1 MIILKKVG
9 GSKLIV
15 MNRSQNLKNLWM
27 PFSANQAFKAKPR
40 LMNEAKG
47 VYYKKVDGTS
57 VLDGTS
63 GLWCCN
69 AGHNHPKI
77 VQAIQSQAEKLDY
90 APSFQMGHPLGFS
103 AAEKLL
109 ELSPSADFQYVFFTN
124 SGSESVDTALKIAL
138 GYQQHRGKTD
148 KTILVGRERAYHGV
162 GFGGISVGGL
172 PLNKKHFSLLDNVDH
187 IVTTHNLEKNAFS
200 RGIPEWGGELA
211 DDLIRIIEK
220 YGADR
225 IAAFITEPM
234 AGSTGVL
241 IPPKGYLE
249 KIRAICTEHDILL
262 IFDEVITGF
271 GRLGT
276 SFAAQY
282 FDVIPDMIVC
292 AKGLTSGT
300 VPMGAVMVKN
310 EIYDTYQDGDPKTI
324 DLFHGYTYSAHPL
337 AAAALIATLEVYTEE
352 GLFDQAAEMAPYW
365 EDALHSLKGVDHV
378 IDIRNLGFVG
388 GIEMSSRNGEVGK
401 RGYDVFENAFH
412 EENVLLRFTGDIIA
426 LSPPLIAEKHH
437 VDQIMDSL
445 RKIIP
450 LH

>member
-9 GSKLIV
+9 GSKLTV

-90 APSFQMGHPLGFS
+90 APSFQMGHPLGFI

-337 AAAALIATLEVYTEE
+337 AAAALIATLEVYNEE
-352 GLFDQAAEMAPYW
+352 GLFDQAAEIAPYW
-365 EDALHSLKGVDHV
+365 EEALHSLKGVDHV

>member
-9 GSKLIV
+9 GSKLTV

-90 APSFQMGHPLGFS
+90 APSFQMGHPLGFT

-200 RGIPEWGGELA
+200 RGIPEWGSELA
-211 DDLIRIIEK
+211 DDLLSIIEK
-220 YGADR
+220 HGADR

-249 KIRAICTEHDILL
+249 KIRAKCTEHDILL

-300 VPMGAVMVKN
+300 VPMGAVIVKN

>member
-9 GSKLIV
+9 GSKLTV

-90 APSFQMGHPLGFS
+90 APSFQMGHPLGFI

-138 GYQQHRGKTD
+138 GYQQHRGKKD

-200 RGIPEWGGELA
+200 RGIPEWGSELA
-211 DDLIRIIEK
+211 DDLLSIIEK
-220 YGADR
+220 HGADR

-249 KIRAICTEHDILL
+249 KIREICTEHDILL

-445 RKIIP
+445 KKIIP

>member
-9 GSKLIV
+9 GSKLTV

-90 APSFQMGHPLGFS
+90 APSFQMGHPLGFT

-109 ELSPSADFQYVFFTN
+109 ELSPSVDFQYVFFTN

-200 RGIPEWGGELA
+200 RGIPEWGSELA
-211 DDLIRIIEK
+211 DDLLGIIEK
-220 YGADR
+220 HGADR

>member
-9 GSKLIV
+9 GSKLTV

-90 APSFQMGHPLGFS
+90 APSFQMGHPLGFT

-109 ELSPSADFQYVFFTN
+109 ELSPSVDFQYVFFTN

-187 IVTTHNLEKNAFS
+187 IVTTHNLGKNAFS
-200 RGIPEWGGELA
+200 RGVPEWGSELA

>member
-9 GSKLIV
+9 GSKLTV

-90 APSFQMGHPLGFS
+90 APSFQMGHPLGFT

-109 ELSPSADFQYVFFTN
+109 EFSPSADFQYVFFTN

-200 RGIPEWGGELA
+200 RGIPEWGSELA
-211 DDLIRIIEK
+211 DDLLSIIEK
-220 YGADR
+220 HGADR

-249 KIRAICTEHDILL
+249 KLRAICTEHDILL

-276 SFAAQY
+276 SFAAQF

>member
-9 GSKLIV
+9 GSKLTV

-90 APSFQMGHPLGFS
+90 APSFQMGHPLGFI

-138 GYQQHRGKTD
+138 GYQQHRGKKD

-200 RGIPEWGGELA
+200 RGIPEWGSELA
-211 DDLIRIIEK
+211 DDLLSIIEK
-220 YGADR
+220 HGADR

-310 EIYDTYQDGDPKTI
+310 EIYDTYQDGDPKSI

-388 GIEMSSRNGEVGK
+388 GIEMSNRNGEVGK

>member
-1 MIILKKVG
+1 
-9 GSKLIV
+9 
-15 MNRSQNLKNLWM
+15 
-27 PFSANQAFKAKPR
+27 
-40 LMNEAKG
+40 
-47 VYYKKVDGTS
+47 
-57 VLDGTS
+57 
-63 GLWCCN
+63 
-69 AGHNHPKI
+69 
-77 VQAIQSQAEKLDY
+77 
-90 APSFQMGHPLGFS
+90 
-103 AAEKLL
+103 
-109 ELSPSADFQYVFFTN
+109 
-124 SGSESVDTALKIAL
+124 
-138 GYQQHRGKTD
+138 
-148 KTILVGRERAYHGV
+148 
-162 GFGGISVGGL
+162 
-172 PLNKKHFSLLDNVDH
+172 
-187 IVTTHNLEKNAFS
+187 
-200 RGIPEWGGELA
+200 
-211 DDLIRIIEK
+211 
-220 YGADR
+220 
-225 IAAFITEPM
+225 
-234 AGSTGVL
+234 
-241 IPPKGYLE
+241 
-249 KIRAICTEHDILL
+249 
-262 IFDEVITGF
+262 
-271 GRLGT
+271 
-276 SFAAQY
+276 
-282 FDVIPDMIVC
+282 MIVC

-445 RKIIP
+445 KKIIP

>member
-9 GSKLIV
+9 GSKLTV

-90 APSFQMGHPLGFS
+90 APSFQMGHPLGFT

-109 ELSPSADFQYVFFTN
+109 ELSPSVDFQYVFFTN

-200 RGIPEWGGELA
+200 RGIPEWGSELA

-388 GIEMSSRNGEVGK
+388 GIEMSRRNGEVGK